1 MHNSAFHQS
10 CETNLYRGSDPS
22 PSPSFSVA
30 ESAHA
35 IADSAKGKSAH
46 GVPTPVPRMLARAG
60 EQFRFRVALTLPA
73 AAATSLE
80 VRLVSGGKLPKF
92 IKIDFVTVAGRENKR
107 TVELSGVPSR
117 DNLGEFSIGV
127 YERGT
132 AAECVG
138 RVDLQVVER
147 S

>member
-1 MHNSAFHQS
+1 MQVLISMLTDA
-10 CETNLYRGSDPS
+10 S

-30 ESAHA
+30 ESSHLGRSTSRGRVSPD
-35 IADSAKGKSAH
+35 I
-46 GVPTPVPRMLARAG
+46 PTPVPRMLSRAG
-60 EQFRFRVALTLPA
+60 EFFRFRVALTLPA
-73 AAATSLE
+73 SAATALD
-80 VRLVSGGKLPKF
+80 VRLMSGQKLPKF

-127 YERGT
+127 HERGT